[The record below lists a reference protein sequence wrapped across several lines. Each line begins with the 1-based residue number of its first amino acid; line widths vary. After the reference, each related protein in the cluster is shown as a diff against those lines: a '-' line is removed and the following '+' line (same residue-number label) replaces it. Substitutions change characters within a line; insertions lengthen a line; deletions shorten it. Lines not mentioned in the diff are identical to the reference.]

1 MFHCKASN
9 RCIDVW
15 ITLNQNNFNKI
26 CTYALQDRWY
36 YEYSSDR
43 SLNGYWLWRHCQMK
57 SFPERCLFL
66 KLRFFALLDR
76 FFMGDIDKTA
86 VIFIYLPLYFHFKT
100 TYTCSLLCIYTVKK
114 STLIKHQFRKHAQ
127 SCKYMCKQ
135 KKTFRSATDY
145 GNVQDLTLLGH
156 PASFLSVVSK
166 VTLKWR
172 PIRRWQ
178 KTIKNGQTFV
188 HRLCIYFFR

>member
-1 MFHCKASN
+1 MNTAQIVHSTATDY
-9 RCIDVW
+9 DVTAKW
-15 ITLNQNNFNKI
+15 KV
-26 CTYALQDRWY
+26 
-36 YEYSSDR
+36 
-43 SLNGYWLWRHCQMK
+43 
-57 SFPERCLFL
+57 FPK

-76 FFMGDIDKTA
+76 FFMGDIDKTD